1 MSLRTRKPVRMA
13 GGIVNSGN
21 VDTGEVRWTRGGERV
36 ATALSGAIAGM
47 SGRGIPITSGGHGFI
62 ISGQGRVNTFAALRP
77 YNLLSGVTAAGAYTS
92 VLSGQPVVV
101 YDAVMGQRSGIIN
114 DGTLVESGARPIF
127 AWFPPVSYSGL
138 SVERGNVES
147 YFQPVN
153 VDQPFFSGLAVVA
166 LSGAPGFT
174 LTYTPE
180 SVRSGAGDQLD

>member
-62 ISGQGRVNTFAALRP
+62 ISGQGRVNTFTALRP
-77 YNLLSGVTAAGAYTS
+77 INLLSGVTAAGGSTG
-92 VLSGQPVVV
+92 VLSGQPIVI
-101 YDAVMGQRSGIIN
+101 YDAVMTQRSGILA
-114 DGTLVESGARPIF
+114 DGTMVESGARPIYHWHPPVLMSGDTKF
-127 AWFPPVSYSGL
+127 DLPNLFPPVS
-138 SVERGNVES
+138 
-147 YFQPVN
+147 
-153 VDQPFFSGLAVVA
+153 VDQPFYSGLAVMA

-174 LTYTPE
+174 LSYTPE